1 MDNSVTIFSSNSYYC
16 VHHNTVVG
24 DLWSLL
30 HAYPLQIRCIQ
41 EFFMPAQDTDICLAV
56 LTVRFHHV
64 DVSLTFFFK
73 RTISYCMTF
82 FIIDFICSCRHIS
95 MYLPGTDMYSL
106 CQQWAMLY
114 HMIAHSCQ
122 HMIFHCV
129 AIFVP

>member
-1 MDNSVTIFSSNSYYC
+1 
-16 VHHNTVVG
+16 
-24 DLWSLL
+24 
-30 HAYPLQIRCIQ
+30 
-41 EFFMPAQDTDICLAV
+41 
-56 LTVRFHHV
+56 V